1 MGTQAQSV
9 EKLSFEHQARKAQP
23 TMAMLLSVLL
33 AFPLMVSSVPIPAV
47 ASQQKLIPNLS
58 NSVAKSAKNLFNI
71 VEDQENK
78 SNNVIISPLS
88 IHLAMSLLYNGAKG
102 DSKVQLANVLGLVN
116 VSDHT
121 VQEEARNLLIS
132 YSTLKSNL
140 TTNIELAN
148 VIFADD
154 TTDVKDSY
162 ESILNKSFLTS
173 TQRLNFSDVEESAE
187 TINDWVA
194 NKTNDLITDLVSSVS
209 LSPDTRMMLLN
220 AVYFR
225 ANWQLPFQKDGT
237 AKSAFSVSEDTF
249 VDADM
254 MFLDNELYYGHNKEL
269 EAQVVSLQYED
280 PNFTMLLILPDNET
294 ALGSLSNDL
303 TEMDFTQ
310 IHNSLNSTD
319 LLLRMPKFKLGY
331 KTQLVSAFKDM
342 GIADIFDEASAD
354 LSGITDESLF
364 VSDILHETK
373 IEVNEEGSE
382 AAGVTGI
389 QLDTRAGGSG
399 PLFLKID
406 RPFFFVIQDL
416 KNNIPLFMG
425 KILNPTDEDPI
436 SISEEGKPVLE
447 DESTNFINSI
457 PDENVKQNLVS
468 IRSDSPEALLGADE
482 MDPEERAH
490 IKTFP
495 WYEVSTDCHKGKSD
509 KDIILFPCPT
519 DTQPIEDYKK
529 EHGDPA
535 RLGVNGEN
543 AALLMES

>member
-1 MGTQAQSV
+1 MG
-9 EKLSFEHQARKAQP
+9 KAQH
-23 TMAMLLSVLL
+23 TMAMLLSVFL
-33 AFPLMVSSVPIPAV
+33 AFPLMVSSVPVPSV
-47 ASQQKLIPNLS
+47 TSQQKLIPNLS

-78 SNNVIISPLS
+78 FNNVIISPLS

-102 DSKVQLANVLGLVN
+102 DSKVQHANVLGLVN

-162 ESILNKSFLTS
+162 ESILKKSFLTS
-173 TQRLNFSDVEESAE
+173 TQCLNFSDVEESAE

-194 NKTNDLITDLVSSVS
+194 NKTNDLITDLVSPVS

-254 MFLDNELYYGHNKEL
+254 MFLDNELYYGHNKEM

-294 ALGSLSNDL
+294 ALGSLSNNL

-310 IHNSLNSTD
+310 IHDSLNSRD
-319 LLLRMPKFKLGY
+319 LLLKMTKFKLGY

-342 GIADIFDEASAD
+342 GISDIFDEASAD

-416 KNNIPLFMG
+416 KIIFLFSW
-425 KILNPTDEDPI
+425 E
-436 SISEEGKPVLE
+436 
-447 DESTNFINSI
+447 
-457 PDENVKQNLVS
+457 
-468 IRSDSPEALLGADE
+468 
-482 MDPEERAH
+482 
-490 IKTFP
+490 
-495 WYEVSTDCHKGKSD
+495 
-509 KDIILFPCPT
+509 
-519 DTQPIEDYKK
+519 
-529 EHGDPA
+529 
-535 RLGVNGEN
+535 
-543 AALLMES
+543 

>member
-1 MGTQAQSV
+1 MG
-9 EKLSFEHQARKAQP
+9 KAQH
-23 TMAMLLSVLL
+23 TMAMLLSVFL
-33 AFPLMVSSVPIPAV
+33 AFPLMVSSVPVPSV
-47 ASQQKLIPNLS
+47 TSQQKLIPNLS

-162 ESILNKSFLTS
+162 EQILNKSFLTS

-194 NKTNDLITDLVSSVS
+194 KKTNDLITDLVSPVS

-254 MFLDNELYYGHNKEL
+254 MFLDNELYYGHNMEL

-294 ALGSLSNDL
+294 ALGSLSNNL

-310 IHNSLNSTD
+310 IHNSLNSRD
-319 LLLRMPKFKLGY
+319 LLLRIPKFKLGY

-416 KNNIPLFMG
+416 KIIFLFSW
-425 KILNPTDEDPI
+425 E
-436 SISEEGKPVLE
+436 
-447 DESTNFINSI
+447 
-457 PDENVKQNLVS
+457 
-468 IRSDSPEALLGADE
+468 
-482 MDPEERAH
+482 
-490 IKTFP
+490 
-495 WYEVSTDCHKGKSD
+495 
-509 KDIILFPCPT
+509 
-519 DTQPIEDYKK
+519 
-529 EHGDPA
+529 
-535 RLGVNGEN
+535 
-543 AALLMES
+543 

>member
-1 MGTQAQSV
+1 MGQSV
-9 EKLSFEHQARKAQP
+9 GKLSFDHQARKAQL
-23 TMAMLLSVLL
+23 TMAVMLSVFL
-33 AFPLMVSSVPIPAV
+33 AFPLMVSSVPVPSV

-58 NSVAKSAKNLFNI
+58 HSVAKSAKNLFNI

-132 YSTLKSNL
+132 YSNLKRNL

-162 ESILNKSFLTS
+162 ESILNNSFLTS

-194 NKTNDLITDLVSSVS
+194 NKTNDLITDLVSPVS

-254 MFLDNELYYGHNKEL
+254 MFLDNEL
-269 EAQVVSLQYED
+269 AS
-280 PNFTMLLILPDNET
+280 
-294 ALGSLSNDL
+294 GSLSNNL
-303 TEMDFTQ
+303 IEMDFTQ
-310 IHNSLNSTD
+310 IHNSLNSRD

-331 KTQLVSAFKDM
+331 KTQLVSAFKAM

-425 KILNPTDEDPI
+425 KIVNPTDEDPI
-436 SISEEGKPVLE
+436 SISEDGKPVLE

-468 IRSDSPEALLGADE
+468 IRSDSPDAFLGVDE
-482 MDPEERAH
+482 MDPEERTH
-490 IKTFP
+490 IKNLP
-495 WYEVSTDCHKGKSD
+495 GYEVSTDCHKGKSD